1 MPISTKNDMEK
12 TEGTVMSK
20 RRYHTKEEVLARG
33 REVIGIPMKDIDK
46 TGRID
51 IGKGAIGS
59 ILEESWFGYKINS
72 ESEPDFAEAGVELK
86 ATPYIRTPKGIRAKE
101 RLVCNIINYMEEY
114 KHTFYDSSFW
124 KKCNTMLLMSYEH
137 RYDVPKSEFTVDEAT
152 LFSFPEEDLVI
163 IENDWKKIVQKIRDG
178 RAHELSEG
186 DTLYLGACTKGV
198 NASSMREQ
206 PFSRIPAKQR
216 AFSLKQSYMTYI
228 LNNYIFGTKTD
239 EHIIKDPAKLAHT
252 GFEEYILE
260 QIRPYIG
267 MSQAQL
273 KQRLGIQSKAKSI
286 NDLLL
291 AAMLGIKGR
300 ISATSEFQ
308 KANIIP
314 KTVRVNMDGTVT
326 ESMSFPAFDFCEVAR
341 GTWETSECKNVLEQ
355 TKFLFVI
362 FRFNELGDLIFD
374 DIKFWHIPEADLE
387 EVKTVWEKTSKI
399 LREGVKF
406 RTVGKRTFNNLPKAT
421 ENRVAHVRPHAKDSK
436 DTMPLPDG
444 REMPKQ
450 CFWLNNTY
458 IAQQVRR

>member
-1 MPISTKNDMEK
+1 
-12 TEGTVMSK
+12 MSK

-72 ESEPDFAEAGVELK
+72 DAEADFSEAGVELK
-86 ATPYIRTPKGIRAKE
+86 VTPYIRTSKGIRAKE
-101 RLVCNIINYMEEY
+101 RLACNIINYMEEY

-124 KKCNTMLLMSYEH
+124 KKCNTMLLLSYEH
-137 RYDVPKSEFTVDEAT
+137 RYDVPKSEFTIDEAA
-152 LFSFPEEDLVI
+152 LFSFPQDDLVI
-163 IENDWKKIVQKIRDG
+163 IKKDWERIIQKIRDG

-186 DTLYLGACTKGV
+186 DTLYLGAFTKGA
-198 NASSMREQ
+198 NAASLREQ
-206 PFSRIPAKQR
+206 PFSKKLAKQR

-228 LNNYIFGTKTD
+228 LNKYIFGKEKD
-239 EHIIKDPAKLAHT
+239 EHIIKDPSKLAHA
-252 GFEEYILE
+252 GLEEYIQK
-260 QIRPYIG
+260 QIQPYIG
-267 MSQAQL
+267 MSQTQL
-273 KQRLGIQSKAKSI
+273 KERFGIQSKAKSI
-286 NDLLL
+286 NDILL
-291 AAMLGIKGR
+291 ARMLGIKGR

-326 ESMSFPAFDFCEVAR
+326 ESMSFPIFDFCEVAR
-341 GTWETSECKNVLEQ
+341 GTWETSECKNMLEQ

-374 DIKFWHIPEADLE
+374 DIKFWYIPEADLK
-387 EVKTVWEKTSKI
+387 EVETVWEKTSRI

-406 RTVGKRTFNNLPKAT
+406 HTVGKRTFNNLPKAS
-421 ENRVAHVRPHAKDSK
+421 ENRVAHVRPHARDSK

-458 IAQQVRR
+458 IAEQIRR